1 MKNIF
6 VTILAVLTLVSCQT
20 DDSTERDYPYYQF
33 EETDQK
39 FIISHDYKE
48 GDILVYKNEDNE
60 SLHLEVVEV
69 TVRKAREVSQGTFSG
84 GGGHTLAYFDS
95 KIIRL
100 EIIENGMNYSC
111 CDQIN
116 YVFSK
121 RGDTFRM
128 GFKFPLWN
136 QSSSSFIDEVQN
148 PVDVTINH
156 QYGHTY
162 QNINLDGV
170 NYDEVLIF
178 QSETPDR
185 LYNDS
190 TNTDIL
196 VNEIFYD
203 LDFGIIQF
211 KDIDGKLWSLTNE

>member
-6 VTILAVLTLVSCQT
+6 VAILAVLALVSCQVNE
-20 DDSTERDYPYYQF
+20 STEQDHPYYQF
-33 EETDQK
+33 EESEQE

-69 TVRKAREVSQGTFSG
+69 TVRKERVVSQGTFSG
-84 GGGHTLAYFDS
+84 GGGHTLSYFDS

-100 EIIENGMNYSC
+100 EIIENGESHFC

-121 RGDTFRM
+121 RENIFRM

-136 QSSSSFIDEVQN
+136 QSSTSFIDELQN
-148 PVDVTINH
+148 PIDILINH
-156 QYGHTY
+156 EYDHTY
-162 QNINLDGV
+162 QNINLDET
-170 NYDEVLIF
+170 NYGKVLLF
-178 QSETPDR
+178 QSESLNNPHNT
-185 LYNDS
+185 S
-190 TNTDIL
+190 TNIDIL
-196 VNEIFYD
+196 AHKIFYD
-203 LDFGIIQF
+203 LNFGVIQF
-211 KDIDGKLWSLTNE
+211 EDTDGKLWSLTNE